1 MPPWI
6 REIFMQKILGN
17 MRKAIQQYKM
27 IENGDRIA
35 VGISGGKDS
44 LILLKGLAKLR
55 SFIGIDYEIVG
66 ITIDP
71 QFGGKSGDYSIPEK
85 ICGELEIPYYI
96 IPTHIGEVVF
106 DIRREKNPCS
116 LCARMRRGAIHGA
129 ASEFSCNKI
138 ALGHNFDDTV
148 ETFIMNLF
156 NEGRIGCY
164 SPKTLLNDKN
174 LTVIRPMIYCKEREI
189 RRAVRTSGIQVVKSI
204 CPVDGHTN
212 RQKKKEFIAEME
224 RRDHGFKDRIFGAL
238 QRGNIDGWG
247 I

>member
-1 MPPWI
+1 
-6 REIFMQKILGN
+6 MQKILGN

-44 LILLKGLAKLR
+44 LILLKGLAQLR
-55 SFIGIDYEIVG
+55 SFIGIDYDIVG

-71 QFGGKSGDYSIPEK
+71 QFGGISGNYSIPAK
-85 ICGELEIPYYI
+85 MCSDLGIPYHI

-106 DIRREKNPCS
+106 EIRHEKNPCS

-129 ASEFSCNKI
+129 ASELSCNKI

-164 SPKTLLNDKN
+164 SPKTLLEDKN

-189 RRAVRTSGIQVVKSI
+189 RRAVRTSGIDVVKSA
-204 CPVDGHTN
+204 CPADGHTN
-212 RQKKKEFIAEME
+212 RQKTKEFIAETE
-224 RRDHGFKDRIFGAL
+224 RRDHGFKDRVFGAI